1 MNSIPV
7 DGLHHIS
14 IVVNDARASAQKF
27 ASVYGISDWSVRR
40 YDAARLTAAATHGF
54 VADQQYL
61 TATGVAE
68 SADGP
73 VTFVLVQPVAG
84 WTTYHEFLNQRGEG
98 VHSICTAAVTP
109 AALAELAA
117 WLAARDVPVAQVARR
132 NGNLDVVLFDTRAK
146 LGGFYIEILAEH
158 AAGAASEPVDE
169 VWHLRE
175 NGAARPPLLRLG
187 GIKHFGVV
195 IPDLPAAVR
204 AYSELFGI
212 TAFSFRNWHPGPD
225 SLSDPF
231 YLGKPVNHAYFT
243 TMVTP
248 HERVAFEVIQ
258 PTFGPSHY
266 KEDYLQL
273 IGPGIH
279 HLHCG
284 MLDDAAEYAAVKE
297 RTAAAGIAEV
307 MGGGIFKSFLDFY
320 YLDTRAALAGYV
332 TEYVVPGKN
341 FAAGRPNVPFA
352 MTADLSQPAAG
363 YAISTSAAPAPSTVV
378 A

>member
-1 MNSIPV
+1 MNAIPV

-27 ASVYGISDWSVRR
+27 AAVYGISEWSVRR
-40 YDAARLTAAATHGF
+40 YDAARLSLAATHGF

-73 VTFVLVQPVAG
+73 VTFVLVQPLAG

-98 VHSICTAAVTP
+98 VHAICTASVAP
-109 AALAELAA
+109 AALAELTN
-117 WLAARDVPVAQVARR
+117 WLAARDVPVAQTARR
-132 NGNLDVVLFDTRAK
+132 NGNLDAVLFDTRAK
-146 LGGFYIEILAEH
+146 LGGFYIEILSPH
-158 AAGAASEPVDE
+158 TAAAAAEPVDE

-175 NGAARPPLLRLG
+175 NGAARPALLHLG

-195 IPDLPAAVR
+195 IPDLMAAVR
-204 AYSELFGI
+204 GYSELFGI
-212 TAFSFRNWHPGPD
+212 TAFSFRNWQPGPE

-231 YLGKPVNHAYFT
+231 YLGKPVDHAYFT

-258 PTFGPSHY
+258 PTHGPSHY
-266 KEDYLQL
+266 KEDYLNL

-284 MLDDAAEYAAVKE
+284 MLDDAAEYAALKA
-297 RTAAAGIAEV
+297 RTAAAGVAEV

-332 TEYVVPGKN
+332 TEYVVPGAN
-341 FAAGRPNVPFA
+341 FANGRPNVPFA
-352 MTADLSQPAAG
+352 MTADLSQPVPELAV
-363 YAISTSAAPAPSTVV
+363 TR
-378 A
+378 

>member
-7 DGLHHIS
+7 DGLRHIS

-27 ASVYGISDWSVRR
+27 AAVYGISEWSVRR
-40 YDAARLTAAATHGF
+40 YDAERLTGAATHGF
-54 VADQQYL
+54 AADQQYL
-61 TATGVAE
+61 TATGVAD
-68 SADGP
+68 SADGT

-98 VHSICTAAVTP
+98 VHSICTAAVSP
-109 AALAELAA
+109 AALAELTA
-117 WLAARDVPVAQVARR
+117 WLGARAVPVAQAARR
-132 NGNLDVVLFDTRAK
+132 NGNLDVLLFDTRAK

-158 AAGAASEPVDE
+158 AAGAANEPVDE
-169 VWHLRE
+169 VWNLRE
-175 NGAARPPLLRLG
+175 NGAARPAILRLG

-204 AYSELFGI
+204 GYSELFGI
-212 TAFSFRNWHPGPD
+212 TAFTFRNWHNAPD
-225 SLSDPF
+225 SLTDPF
-231 YLGKPVNHAYFT
+231 YLGKPVEHAYFT

-297 RTAAAGIAEV
+297 RAAAAGVPEV
-307 MGGGIFKSFLDFY
+307 MGGGIFASFLDFY

-332 TEYVVPGKN
+332 TEYVVPGVN
-341 FAAGRPNVPFA
+341 FAKGRPNVPFA
-352 MTADLSQPAAG
+352 MTADLSQPAPG
-363 YAISTSAAPAPSTVV
+363 YAISTSAESAPSTVV

>member
-1 MNSIPV
+1 MKSIPV

-14 IVVNDARASAQKF
+14 VVVNDARASAQKF
-27 ASVYGISDWSVRR
+27 AAVYGVAEWNVRR
-40 YDAARLTAAATHGF
+40 YGPGRLADTTTHGYEAEHEY
-54 VADQQYL
+54 V

-68 SADGP
+68 SGDGP

-98 VHSICTAAVTP
+98 VHSICTAAVSP
-109 AALAELAA
+109 AELADLTA
-117 WLAARDVPVAQVARR
+117 WLAERDVPVGQSARR
-132 NGNLDVVLFDTRAK
+132 DGVVESTLFDTRAK
-146 LGGFYIEILAEH
+146 LGGFYVEILAPLGPNR
-158 AAGAASEPVDE
+158 AEPVDE

-175 NGAARPPLLRLG
+175 NGAAKPALLRLG

-195 IPDLPAAVR
+195 IPDLMAAVQN
-204 AYSELFGI
+204 YSELFGI
-212 TAFSFRNWHPGPD
+212 TSFSFRNWHPAPE

-231 YLGKPVNHAYFT
+231 YLGKPVDHAYFT

-266 KEDYLQL
+266 KEDYLNL

-284 MLDDAAEYAAVKE
+284 MLDDAAEYAAVKT
-297 RTAAAGIAEV
+297 RLAQAGIPEV
-307 MGGGIFKSFLDFY
+307 MGGGIFASFLDFY
-320 YLDTRAALAGYV
+320 YFDTRAALAGYV
-332 TEYVVPGKN
+332 TEYVAPGAN
-341 FAAGRPNVPFA
+341 FAKGRPNVPFA
-352 MTADLSQPAAG
+352 MVADLSKPAGSRLAH
-363 YAISTSAAPAPSTVV
+363 V
-378 A
+378 